1 MKGLF
6 LVLSVGVIGVAFVTT
21 VFAGSATAKTTKATA
36 PKGSTK
42 ASGSVYTGIVSSVN
56 AESKTMTVKGK
67 RGPVTVDVAKPVFKG
82 YGAMS
87 DVKQGDKV
95 SVSYGPDSTKI
106 TKLSAGKA
114 TKAKQPAQKGKKPA
128 KHAKKKKTAKT

>member
-1 MKGLF
+1 MNKALMIGLTL
-6 LVLSVGVIGVAFVTT
+6 LVSVALVTS
-21 VFAGSATAKTTKATA
+21 VSARSATGKAAKATA
-36 PKGSTK
+36 PKGSAK
-42 ASGSVYTGIVSSVN
+42 AAGSAYTGIVSSVN

-67 RGPVTVDVAKPVFKG
+67 RGPVSVDVAKPVFKG

-106 TKLSAGKA
+106 TKISAGKA
-114 TKAKQPAQKGKKPA
+114 TKAKQPAQKGEKPVKK
-128 KHAKKKKTAKT
+128 AKKKTPKT

>member
-1 MKGLF
+1 MKKALMLGLAI
-6 LVLSVGVIGVAFVTT
+6 LISVAFVTG
-21 VFAGSATAKTTKATA
+21 VLAQSAKATKTAA
-36 PKGSTK
+36 PKGSAK
-42 ASGSVYTGIVSSVN
+42 AAGSVYTGVVSSVN

-67 RGPVTVDVAKPVFKG
+67 RGPVTVEVAKPAFKG

-106 TKLSAGKA
+106 TKISAGKA
-114 TKAKQPAQKGKKPA
+114 TKAKQSAQKSKKPA
-128 KHAKKKKTAKT
+128 KHAKKKTPKT

>member
-1 MKGLF
+1 MKKALMLGLA
-6 LVLSVGVIGVAFVTT
+6 LLISVAFVTS
-21 VFAGSATAKTTKATA
+21 VFARPVKATKTAA
-36 PKGSTK
+36 PKGS
-42 ASGSVYTGIVSSVN
+42 ARAAGSVYTGIVSSVN

-67 RGPVTVDVAKPVFKG
+67 RGPVSVDVAKPALKG

-106 TKLSAGKA
+106 TKISASKA
-114 TKAKQPAQKGKKPA
+114 TKAKQPARKSKKPA
-128 KHAKKKKTAKT
+128 KHAKKKKAPKT